1 MITQRYL
8 EDMAARLAER
18 LAQDIEESKTREEH
32 IRTTARANEAAELLV
47 VIRSS
52 AVNQQKVK
60 KDAQMEKEVTDC
72 FWCGEIYGADKKNC
86 PNCATETDNS
96 TS

>member
-1 MITQRYL
+1 
-8 EDMAARLAER
+8 
-18 LAQDIEESKTREEH
+18 
-32 IRTTARANEAAELLV
+32 
-47 VIRSS
+47 
-52 AVNQQKVK
+52 
-60 KDAQMEKEVTDC
+60 MEKEVTDC